1 MKIPRRLLSIIH
13 SLLFSVRYF
22 MYAVYSLIRNFLN
35 LLNLDG
41 MGYFFKNCITL
52 LRPWYHQFGN
62 LGIWTPQFVSG
73 NYRYSQQNKDY
84 FILPLI
90 DETVKRLGIVFSGK
104 VRIVDLFAADSYYGF
119 HALTRSRNS
128 TLTAVDLLQNSG
140 EGSKRTHVADQ
151 AFLIAKV
158 LGVESRF
165 RFLEMSVFDFNETVD
180 LIINTGGLYHVE
192 NPELLLSNLNKISK
206 GFMILQTVVHEDKNM
221 NSFFE
226 SPAPNWTWGS
236 RFSVQYLRE
245 MLNRTGWEIL
255 DEHFNLLEGN
265 TDPKDRGSV
274 YMVCSLVSKP

>member
-1 MKIPRRLLSIIH
+1 
-13 SLLFSVRYF
+13 
-22 MYAVYSLIRNFLN
+22 MYTVYSLIRNFLN

-140 EGSKRTHVADQ
+140 EGSMRTHVADQ

-165 RFLEMSVFDFNETVD
+165 RFLEMSVFDFNEAVD

-245 MLNRTGWEIL
+245 MLSRTGWEIL

-274 YMVCSLVSKP
+274 YMVCSSVSKP